1 MDVNQRHRGSGSA
14 VPFIMAQ
21 ESADIFEILAI
32 ELPYHPVETLALHRV
47 WGNMVR
53 KYFGTDGIRGRA
65 NGEITPELALKVGQ
79 AAGLIFRR
87 GDHRHR
93 VLIGKDT
100 RLSGYMIETA
110 LVAGFTSVGM
120 DVLLT
125 GPIPTPAVGMLTR
138 SMRADLGVMISASH
152 NPFDDNGIKLFGP
165 DGFKLS
171 DEVEHQIEALIDSEL
186 LKRLA
191 KGTDLGRAK
200 RIDGVQDRYI
210 EFAKRTLP
218 RNLSLGGLRVVV
230 DCANGA
236 GYRVAPEAL
245 RELDAEVITMGVE
258 PDGFNINHE
267 CGSTE
272 PAALCQKVKEMRAD
286 IGIALDGDA
295 DRVLIVDERG
305 RIVDG
310 DQLLAV
316 IAESWQADGRLAKPG
331 VVATVMSNLGL
342 ERYLGSLGIALV
354 RTPVGDRYVLE
365 QMRAHGYN
373 VGGEPSG
380 HIILSDY
387 TTTGDG
393 LLAALQVLAVV
404 KKQDQPVSK
413 VCHRF
418 EPLPQVLKNVR
429 YKSGKPLEN
438 AKVRSAIEDAEARL
452 DGHGRLIVRSSGTEP
467 VIRVMG
473 EGDDKVLV
481 EEVVDDIVDALTNAA

>member
-1 MDVNQRHRGSGSA
+1 
-14 VPFIMAQ
+14 
-21 ESADIFEILAI
+21 
-32 ELPYHPVETLALHRV
+32 
-47 WGNMVR
+47 MVR
-53 KYFGTDGIRGRA
+53 HYFGTDGIRGRA
-65 NGEITPELALKVGQ
+65 NKVITPELALKVGQ
-79 AAGLIFRR
+79 AAGLTFKN

-125 GPIPTPAVGMLTR
+125 GPIPTPGVGMLTR

-171 DEVEHQIEALIDSEL
+171 DEVEGQIEALLNSDL
-186 LKRLA
+186 TAKLA
-191 KGTDLGRAK
+191 KSGDLGRAK

-218 RNLSLGGLRVVV
+218 RALDLSGLRVVV

-236 GYRVAPEAL
+236 AYKVAPGAL
-245 RELDAEVITMGVE
+245 WELGADVIAIGVE
-258 PDGFNINHE
+258 PDGVNINKE
-267 CGSTE
+267 CGSTDL
-272 PAALCQKVKEMRAD
+272 AAISRKVREMRAD

-295 DRVLIVDERG
+295 DRVIIIDEHG
-305 RIVDG
+305 HVVDG

-316 IAESWQADGRLAKPG
+316 IAESWKEDGRLQRPG

-342 ERYLGSLGIALV
+342 ERHLASLGIELV

-365 QMRAHGYN
+365 HMRTNGYN
-373 VGGEPSG
+373 VGGEQSG

-393 LLAALQVLAVV
+393 FVAALQVLAVI
-404 KKQDQPVSK
+404 KRRNKPVSEL
-413 VCHRF
+413 CHRF
-418 EPLPQVLKNVR
+418 EALPQVLKNVR
-429 YKSGKPLEN
+429 YQKGNPLEN
-438 AKVRSAIEDAEARL
+438 AVVRSAIASAEKKLGR
-452 DGHGRLIVRSSGTEP
+452 GGRLIVRPSGTEP

-473 EGDDKVLV
+473 EGDDKALV
-481 EEVVDDIVDALTNAA
+481 EAVVDDVVEALAGVAA